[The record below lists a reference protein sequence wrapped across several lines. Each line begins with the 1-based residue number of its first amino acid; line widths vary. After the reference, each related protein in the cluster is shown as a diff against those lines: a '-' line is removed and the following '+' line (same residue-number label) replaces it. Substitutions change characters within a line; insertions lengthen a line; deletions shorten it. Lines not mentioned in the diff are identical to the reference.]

1 LLARATDHLLAHGL
15 TSVSLRQLAE
25 VTGASSRMLVHHFG
39 SKQGLLLS
47 ALGEAR
53 RRQRAAFE
61 AHLKGQP
68 GRPYA
73 RVIADAWRWLSTE
86 EPRPFLRLF
95 GELQA
100 LAGVPESP
108 YADFARR
115 SIVDWLPVV
124 QAGFLADGAQPA
136 DAQQLATLTI
146 AVIRGLLQDRN
157 AVQDEAR
164 VDDAHALFVEL
175 LETGDRRSAR

>member
-1 LLARATDHLLAHGL
+1 
-15 TSVSLRQLAE
+15 
-25 VTGASSRMLVHHFG
+25 M
-39 SKQGLLLS
+39 
-47 ALGEAR
+47 
-53 RRQRAAFE
+53 
-61 AHLKGQP
+61 
-68 GRPYA
+68 
-73 RVIADAWRWLSTE
+73 
-86 EPRPFLRLF
+86 
-95 GELQA
+95 
-100 LAGVPESP
+100 PESP

-124 QAGFLADGAQPA
+124 QAGFLADRAQPA